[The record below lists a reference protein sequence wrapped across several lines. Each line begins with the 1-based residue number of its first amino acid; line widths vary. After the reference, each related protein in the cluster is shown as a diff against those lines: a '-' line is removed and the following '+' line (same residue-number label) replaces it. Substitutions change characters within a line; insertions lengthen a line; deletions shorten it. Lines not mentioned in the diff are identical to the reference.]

1 LGNHFW
7 QGNFLSVLLFVGYES
22 VSLAAGGI
30 RDFLL
35 GFGFGGLLIFLD
47 DFKVAVIFCFNIHKD
62 FD

>member
-1 LGNHFW
+1 M
-7 QGNFLSVLLFVGYES
+7 GYES